1 MNHHTTKSRIQENP
15 YFFYA
20 YILISSVLLII
31 LLFIDKGEGVILFND
46 LRGSIFDDI
55 FKFLSSLGEGLY
67 FLLFL
72 LIAAVYRFKYLI
84 LGISVYLGS
93 GLVTQILKNIFREPR
108 PSVFFQGS
116 DLVTYVEDFQ
126 LHSYNSFPSGHTTGG
141 FAIFL
146 FLAIITKNKPVGLF
160 YLICAWLV
168 GISRVF
174 LVQHFLIDVLFGS
187 LIGIFFTIYIIN
199 GFENSDKIKKSEW
212 YNYSLVEKIKKNK

>member
-20 YILISSVLLII
+20 YILISSVLLIT
-31 LLFIDKGEGVILFND
+31 LLFIDKGEGVIFFND

-199 GFENSDKIKKSEW
+199 GFENSDKIKKSGW
-212 YNYSLVEKIKKNK
+212 YNYSLVEKIRKNK

>member
-31 LLFIDKGEGVILFND
+31 LLFIDKGEGVIFFND

-212 YNYSLVEKIKKNK
+212 YNYSLVEKIRKNK